1 MNKTPQKGYDQ
12 NQDCVLIIE
21 FTSLVNNVIFNWD
34 MILKYFSFF
43 FSKLHKN
50 ETNKEAKKYFCV
62 DKNQLLLRDINVK
75 YLLQFVTLYG
85 RL

>member
-1 MNKTPQKGYDQ
+1 
-12 NQDCVLIIE
+12 
-21 FTSLVNNVIFNWD
+21 